1 MKPIITIGVHI
12 HSMTRT
18 IRLIF
23 AVGILFLAGCRKQS
37 PVAMTG
43 GANLVDWG
51 VVELSASTPKHLSL
65 GNGKDCTV
73 TARPLAN
80 GDLQISIETGET
92 LRGGVNSS
100 QGPIQVPMQMS
111 QSQTMSVRAGVEI
124 IAVVFQTP
132 VRFIP
137 KFKGG

>member
-1 MKPIITIGVHI
+1 M
-12 HSMTRT
+12 
-18 IRLIF
+18 
-23 AVGILFLAGCRKQS
+23 
-37 PVAMTG
+37 VADG
-43 GANLVDWG
+43 LNLVDWG
-51 VVELSASTPKHLSL
+51 VVEFSASTPKHLSL

-73 TARPLAN
+73 TARPLVN
-80 GDLQISIETGET
+80 GDLQLTIETGEN
-92 LRGGVNSS
+92 LRGGMATRE
-100 QGPIQVPMQMS
+100 GTIQVPMQMS